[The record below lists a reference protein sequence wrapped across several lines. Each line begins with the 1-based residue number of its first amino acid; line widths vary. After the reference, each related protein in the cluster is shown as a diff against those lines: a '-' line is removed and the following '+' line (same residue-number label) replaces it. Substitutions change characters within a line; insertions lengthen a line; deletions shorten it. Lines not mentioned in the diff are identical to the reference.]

1 MIVPSNDAPPG
12 GERRTFVS
20 VTVSLNEV
28 WGVVSLGIISLL
40 LVVILGVVVVR
51 LGADLDRLVVASDVV
66 RVELDERE
74 VLLADHLGK
83 ALADGRLARARPAGD
98 ADEERP
104 RRWLLGPQVGG
115 ACPRGHR
122 QGRLGP

>member
-40 LVVILGVVVVR
+40 LVVILGVVMVR
-51 LGADLDRLVVASDVV
+51 LS
-66 RVELDERE
+66 
-74 VLLADHLGK
+74 
-83 ALADGRLARARPAGD
+83 GRRSA
-98 ADEERP
+98 
-104 RRWLLGPQVGG
+104 
-115 ACPRGHR
+115 
-122 QGRLGP
+122 